1 MSDLKEMFA
10 KREGQEAHADITPE
24 EYRHI
29 HVMQDDLD
37 ELSGKK
43 TDKPFERNVEEASIA
58 AGGNPFLGDAPGAA
72 TVSSPE
78 SGVPSE
84 SKAKTGQ
91 QSPKI
96 DRTVLIVSG
105 VIVLV
110 VLIVAAI
117 FVIVGKGNPS
127 QEAPAGD
134 DLSSQAVGA
143 PAAPENASV
152 PIDAMEKPFVE
163 TGANY
168 LQLNT
173 DSTDTTTEDVV
184 LILDDTASKMTV
196 MDASVPVQFLIRDMN
211 NNPIAF
217 SRFAY
222 LLGLKLP
229 EEVLANLNESFSL
242 YFVREP
248 AGIRRALVVQAKDDT
263 KLGSAIVKNEA
274 SLPSS
279 LGGLLY
285 GKGISV
291 AAAQTFRDGTYG
303 TMRTRFS
310 IVNTEAGLSF
320 DHVLLEKQW
329 IIGTSKDSFGSV
341 LGNILQK
348 STK

>member
-43 TDKPFERNVEEASIA
+43 TDKPVERNTEETSIA
-58 AGGNPFLGDAPGAA
+58 AGGNPFLGDVSGAGA
-72 TVSSPE
+72 VSPQE
-78 SGVPSE
+78 LGGPSE
-84 SKAKTGQ
+84 TNAKTKLR
-91 QSPKI
+91 SLKI
-96 DRTVLIVSG
+96 DRKILIVSG

-110 VLIVAAI
+110 ILIVAAV
-117 FVIVGKGNPS
+117 FVIVGRS
-127 QEAPAGD
+127 APPQDVPTGD

-173 DSTDTTTEDVV
+173 DSTDTTTDDVV

-229 EEVLANLNESFSL
+229 EEVLANLNE
-242 YFVREP
+242 
-248 AGIRRALVVQAKDDT
+248 
-263 KLGSAIVKNEA
+263 
-274 SLPSS
+274 
-279 LGGLLY
+279 
-285 GKGISV
+285 
-291 AAAQTFRDGTYG
+291 
-303 TMRTRFS
+303 
-310 IVNTEAGLSF
+310 
-320 DHVLLEKQW
+320 
-329 IIGTSKDSFGSV
+329 
-341 LGNILQK
+341 
-348 STK
+348 

>member
-10 KREGQEAHADITPE
+10 KREGQEAQADITPE

-43 TDKPFERNVEEASIA
+43 SEKPVERSAEETSIA
-58 AGGNPFLGDAPGAA
+58 AGGNPFLGDTSGAA
-72 TVSSPE
+72 AIPSVE

-84 SKAKTGQ
+84 TKAKTNA
-91 QSPKI
+91 QSPKLN
-96 DRTVLIVSG
+96 RKALIVSG
-105 VIVLV
+105 VVVLV
-110 VLIVAAI
+110 MLLVVAI
-117 FVIVGKGNPS
+117 FVIVSRTTPS
-127 QEAPAGD
+127 QEASVGEN
-134 DLSSQAVGA
+134 LSMQSDGSPTV
-143 PAAPENASV
+143 PESASV
-152 PIDAMEKPFVE
+152 PVDMMERPFVE

-173 DSTDTTTEDVV
+173 DSTDTTTEDIVS
-184 LILDDTASKMTV
+184 ILDDTVSKMNV
-196 MDASVPVQFLIRDMN
+196 MEYSVPVQFLIRDMN

-222 LLGLKLP
+222 LLDLKLP

-248 AGIRRALVVQAKDDT
+248 IGIRRALVVQVKDGT
-263 KLGSAIVKNEA
+263 KLGAAIVKHET

-279 LGGLLY
+279 LGVLLY
-285 GKGISV
+285 GKDMSV
-291 AAAQTFRDGTYG
+291 AASQSFRDGTYG
-303 TMRTRFS
+303 TMSTRFS
-310 IVNTEAGLSF
+310 IVNAEAGLSF
-320 DHVLLEKQW
+320 DHALLEKQW

-341 LGNILQK
+341 LGSILQK
-348 STK
+348 TTE